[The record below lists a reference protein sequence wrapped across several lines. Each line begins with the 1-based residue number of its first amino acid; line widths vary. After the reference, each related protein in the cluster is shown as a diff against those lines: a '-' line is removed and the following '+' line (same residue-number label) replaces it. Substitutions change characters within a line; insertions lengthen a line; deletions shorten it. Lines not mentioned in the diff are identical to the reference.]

1 MLTFLAQGARR
12 DRYLIV
18 DVILADIL
26 QMTKG
31 TAGACC
37 EAGDLRCLLCLG
49 CALLAQANSAFA
61 LRAIVRHRIDM
72 TDAAKARAPIWRWE
86 EA

>member
-1 MLTFLAQGARR
+1 MSSLS
-12 DRYLIV
+12 
-18 DVILADIL
+18 
-26 QMTKG
+26 
-31 TAGACC
+31 
-37 EAGDLRCLLCLG
+37 G

>member
-1 MLTFLAQGARR
+1 LLKAR
-12 DRYLIV
+12 DVIAYLIV
-18 DVILADIL
+18 DVILTDIL

-37 EAGDLRCLLCLG
+37 EAGDLRCLPCLG
-49 CALLAQANSAFA
+49 CALLTRPHSVA
-61 LRAIVRHRIDM
+61 LRAIVWHRIDM
-72 TDAAKARAPIWRWE
+72 THSAKARAPIWRWD